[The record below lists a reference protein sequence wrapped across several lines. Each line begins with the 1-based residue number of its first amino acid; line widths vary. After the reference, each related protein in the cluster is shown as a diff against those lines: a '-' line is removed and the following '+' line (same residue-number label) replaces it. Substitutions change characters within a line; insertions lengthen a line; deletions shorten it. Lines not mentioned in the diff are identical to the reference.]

1 MVCKRRQ
8 SSEGRNT
15 AAIILVQCRK
25 IQTTERGVLSIAKQ
39 TFQKKKNMVEKSI
52 FLLFT
57 FQNEKNNLEKQIFIH
72 IKREQNLQGDF

>member
-39 TFQKKKNMVEKSI
+39 TFQKNMVEKSI

-72 IKREQNLQGDF
+72 MKREQKLQGDF

>member
-1 MVCKRRQ
+1 
-8 SSEGRNT
+8 
-15 AAIILVQCRK
+15 
-25 IQTTERGVLSIAKQ
+25 
-39 TFQKKKNMVEKSI
+39 MVEKSL